1 MECSLAAL
9 VLCFSWSNLYIDS
22 SALVWDT
29 KVVFNDGYSD
39 DLNPHGRLAFG
50 LALPFD
56 KATVTF
62 EASHVSSL
70 ATTKDKGV
78 NAVSVGVRW
87 FPFR

>member
-9 VLCFSWSNLYIDS
+9 IACFSWSNLYIDS
-22 SALVWDT
+22 NTLIWDT
-29 KVVFNDGYSD
+29 KVRFDSGYSD
-39 DLNPHGRLAFG
+39 DLNPQGRLAVG
-50 LALPFD
+50 LAIPFD

-70 ATTKDKGV
+70 ATTKDKGI
-78 NAVSVGVRW
+78 NALSVGVRW